1 MWAIDNL
8 CKIYIISGQV
18 PRTPFP
24 VIAVPTDAA
33 SDTEAMGTK
42 PKFWFYHPELGRCL
56 YKQSRPN
63 TGEDW
68 AEKIA
73 SELCGLLGLPCAA
86 IELATWN
93 SGFGTVSPSFV
104 PPTGTLIP
112 GNDILAPLV
121 PDYPRFQAF
130 NVSQHTLDIVLNAIS
145 SSVVELPLNWTP
157 PNGIATATE
166 TFVGYLMLDTWIGNT
181 DRHHENWGFVEV
193 RATKTLQVTGHLAP
207 TYDHASSLGRELL
220 DSKRLERLN
229 NNAVAAYAVKCRS
242 AFYAVVGDKKALSPL
257 DAFQAAARRYPQAA
271 RVWQE
276 RLKSVSAADTLAI
289 FDRISGERIS
299 EAAKAFAR
307 QILEINRHRL
317 LLLGEE
323 FC

>member
-1 MWAIDNL
+1 M
-8 CKIYIISGQV
+8 
-18 PRTPFP
+18 PTTPFP
-24 VIAVPTDAA
+24 IIAVPTDAA

-73 SELCGLLGLPCAA
+73 SELCGLLGLPNAP
-86 IELATWN
+86 IELAIWN
-93 SGFGTVSPSFV
+93 SAVGTVSPSFV
-104 PPTGTLIP
+104 PSTGTLIP
-112 GNDILAPLV
+112 GNDILAPIV

-130 NVSQHTLDIVLNAIS
+130 NVSQHTLDTVLDTIS
-145 SSVVELPLNWTP
+145 NSAVEQPLNWTP
-157 PNGIATATE
+157 PDGIAKAAD

-193 RATKTLQVTGHLAP
+193 RGIQTPQVTAHLAP

-220 DSKRLERLN
+220 DSKRLERLK
-229 NNAVAAYAVKCRS
+229 NNAVAAYAAKCRS
-242 AFYAVVGDKKALSPL
+242 AFYALVGDKKALSPL
-257 DAFQAAARRYPQAA
+257 DVFQAAARRHPQAA

-276 RLKSVSAADTLAI
+276 RLEAVSAADTLGL
-289 FDRISGERIS
+289 FNRIPRERIS
-299 EAAKAFAR
+299 EAAIAFAQ
-307 QILEINRHRL
+307 QILEINQRRL
-317 LLLGEE
+317 LLLLEE
-323 FC
+323 LR